1 MTKNVS
7 IAGQKISVELTS
19 HFLRRITERNIKPE
33 LLSLDNNIIHNIL
46 NSEYK
51 KTIIKNLLHNIAIVI
66 KKDSPVKIAFVT
78 CFTGLECN
86 SDNAN
91 VITLH

>member
-7 IAGQKISVELTS
+7 IAGQKILVELTS

-46 NSEYK
+46 NSKHK
-51 KTIIKNLLHNIAIVI
+51 KHIIKNLLHNISIVI
-66 KKDSPVKIAFVT
+66 KKDSPVRLAFITV
-78 CFTGLECN
+78 FSGLECN

-91 VITLH
+91 IITFN

>member
-7 IAGQKISVELTS
+7 IAGQKISIEITN
-19 HFLRRITERNIKPE
+19 HFLKRITERNITVNNLALTE
-33 LLSLDNNIIHNIL
+33 NIIHNIL

-51 KTIIKNLLHNIAIVI
+51 KTIVKYLLHNIAIVI
-66 KKDSPVKIAFVT
+66 KKDSPVRIAFVT